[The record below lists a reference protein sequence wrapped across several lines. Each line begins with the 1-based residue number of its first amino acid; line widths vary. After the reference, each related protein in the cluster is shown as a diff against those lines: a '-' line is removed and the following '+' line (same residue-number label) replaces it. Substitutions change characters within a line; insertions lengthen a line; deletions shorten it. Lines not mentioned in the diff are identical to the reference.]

1 MIEDSRAVDAL
12 MDALE
17 DEDSDVRKQVL
28 WALMRCADGDDRNL
42 DYAALAEKLRK
53 ALIGGA

>member
-1 MIEDSRAVDAL
+1 
-12 MDALE
+12 
-17 DEDSDVRKQVL
+17 VRKQVL
-28 WALMRCADGDDRNL
+28 WALMRCADGDGRNL